1 MVRLSVQAFAWK
13 WELLQLAP
21 TFVLRFVL
29 WDVAMFAAVWIERRI
44 IKRHDLMTYHE
55 IVSYWK
61 GEPVDREADQGRR
74 LRSMSAR
81 AKKIRVVVM
90 PLLSALVGALMGY
103 GGAMVANHFLG

>member
-1 MVRLSVQAFAWK
+1 MVQLSVQAFAWK

-29 WDVAMFAAVWIERRI
+29 WGVAMFAAVWVERI
-44 IKRHDLMTYHE
+44 MKRHDLMTYHE
-55 IVSYWK
+55 IVSYWN
-61 GEPVDREADQGRR
+61 GEPVDRETEQGRR

-81 AKKIRVVVM
+81 AMEIRVVVM

-103 GGAMVANHFLG
+103 GGVMVANHFLG

>member
-21 TFVLRFVL
+21 TFVLGFVL
-29 WDVAMFAAVWIERRI
+29 WGVAMFAAVWIER
-44 IKRHDLMTYHE
+44 IKKQHDVMTYHE
-55 IVSYWK
+55 IVSYWN
-61 GEPVDREADQGRR
+61 GEPVDRDTEQGRR

-90 PLLSALVGALMGY
+90 TLLSALVGALMGY
-103 GGAMVANHFLG
+103 GGAMVANYFLG